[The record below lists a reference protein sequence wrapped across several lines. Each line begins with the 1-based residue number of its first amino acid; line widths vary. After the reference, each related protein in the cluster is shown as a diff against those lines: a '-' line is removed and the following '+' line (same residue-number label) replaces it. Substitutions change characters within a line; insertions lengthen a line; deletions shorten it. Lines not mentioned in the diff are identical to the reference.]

1 MIILLI
7 NCYVFVAVLV
17 SRGPVIV
24 LCPLKGHTYLSK
36 PIAFS
41 IKMVETETL
50 SAAFFCTNKYLQLLG
65 RALQSF
71 FFFSIGNWF
80 YHFMRNFENWPN
92 ILFLKYVWPFFKVI
106 YERLKKSLPQI
117 NFKLF

>member
-41 IKMVETETL
+41 IKMAETEKL
-50 SAAFFCTNKYLQLLG
+50 SAAFFL
-65 RALQSF
+65 
-71 FFFSIGNWF
+71 
-80 YHFMRNFENWPN
+80 H
-92 ILFLKYVWPFFKVI
+92 
-106 YERLKKSLPQI
+106 
-117 NFKLF
+117 

>member
-17 SRGPVIV
+17 SCGPVIV

-41 IKMVETETL
+41 IKMVETEKL
-50 SAAFFCTNKYLQLLG
+50 SAAFFL
-65 RALQSF
+65 
-71 FFFSIGNWF
+71 
-80 YHFMRNFENWPN
+80 H
-92 ILFLKYVWPFFKVI
+92 
-106 YERLKKSLPQI
+106 
-117 NFKLF
+117 

>member
-41 IKMVETETL
+41 IKMVETEKL

-65 RALQSF
+65 RALQSC
-71 FFFSIGNWF
+71 FFSALEIGF
-80 YHFMRNFENWPN
+80 TISCV
-92 ILFLKYVWPFFKVI
+92 ILKISQI
-106 YERLKKSLPQI
+106 YY
-117 NFKLF
+117 F